1 MRGLPVS
8 KRKIAVITGGGSGLG
23 QAVAIRLAK
32 EGVSITVVDISKEA
46 GQETVK
52 LVEEIGA
59 KAIFIKADVSKAE
72 EVKAYVDKTV
82 EEFGTIDMFYNNA
95 GISGPGVKF
104 VDNTIEQIDR
114 VLGINLNG
122 ALYGLK
128 YVLEVML
135 ANGGGRIVNTSSTAG
150 VVGQVTVG
158 TYSATKHALVGITK
172 TLAAEYAAQGIVV
185 NAIAPGTTETP
196 MVRAYKEKNPDAF
209 VNATEPI
216 PQKRLGQPEEVAELV
231 TFLLTGN
238 ASYINGVVVPIDG
251 GFTAI

>member
-1 MRGLPVS
+1 MLVDRYKV
-8 KRKIAVITGGGSGLG
+8 AVITGGGSGLG
-23 QAVAIRLAK
+23 QAVALRLAE
-32 EGVSITVVDISKEA
+32 EGVAISVVDVSEAA
-46 GQETVK
+46 GQETVR
-52 LVEEIGA
+52 LVEEKGS

-72 EVKAYVDKTV
+72 EVKYYVDKTV

-95 GISGPGVKF
+95 GISGPGVNF
-104 VDNTIEQIDR
+104 VDNTIEQIDL
-114 VLGINLNG
+114 VLGINLHG

-150 VVGQVTVG
+150 VVGQATVG
-158 TYSATKHALVGITK
+158 TYSATKHAMVGITK
-172 TLAAEYAAQGIVV
+172 TLAAEYAAQGVVV

-196 MVRAYKEKNPDAF
+196 MVREYKEKNPEAF

-231 TFLLTGN
+231 AFLLTGK
-238 ASYINGVVVPIDG
+238 APYINGVVVPIDG

>member
-1 MRGLPVS
+1 MLVGGQKV
-8 KRKIAVITGGGSGLG
+8 AVITGGGSGLG
-23 QAVAIRLAK
+23 QAVALRLAE
-32 EGVSITVVDISKEA
+32 EGIAISVVDVSEA
-46 GQETVK
+46 AGMETVR
-52 LVEEIGA
+52 LVGEKGS

-72 EVKAYVDKTV
+72 EVKHYVDKTV

-104 VDNTIEQIDR
+104 VDNTIEQIDM

-135 ANGGGRIVNTSSTAG
+135 ANGSGRIVNTSSTAG
-150 VVGQVTVG
+150 VVGQATVG
-158 TYSATKHALVGITK
+158 TYSATKHAMVGITK

-196 MVRAYKEKNPDAF
+196 MVRAYKEKNPEAF

-231 TFLLTGN
+231 TFLLTGK
-238 ASYINGVVVPIDG
+238 ASYINGAVVPIDG

>member
-1 MRGLPVS
+1 MDRYKV
-8 KRKIAVITGGGSGLG
+8 AVITGGGSGLG
-23 QAVAIRLAK
+23 QAVALRLAE
-32 EGVSITVVDISKEA
+32 EGVAISVVDVSEAA
-46 GQETVK
+46 GQETVR
-52 LVEEIGA
+52 LVEEKGS

-72 EVKAYVDKTV
+72 EVKYYVDKTV

-95 GISGPGVKF
+95 GISGPGVNF
-104 VDNTIEQIDR
+104 VDNTIEQIDL
-114 VLGINLNG
+114 VLGINLHG

-150 VVGQVTVG
+150 VVGQATVG
-158 TYSATKHALVGITK
+158 TYSATKHAMVGITK
-172 TLAAEYAAQGIVV
+172 TLAAEYAAQGVVV

-196 MVRAYKEKNPDAF
+196 MVREYKEKNPEAF

-231 TFLLTGN
+231 AFLLTGK
-238 ASYINGVVVPIDG
+238 APYINGVVVPIDG

>member
-1 MRGLPVS
+1 MDRQKV
-8 KRKIAVITGGGSGLG
+8 AVITGGGSGLG
-23 QAVAIRLAK
+23 QAVALRLAE
-32 EGVSITVVDISKEA
+32 EGIAISVVDVSEA
-46 GQETVK
+46 AGRETVR
-52 LVEEIGA
+52 LVEEKGS

-72 EVKAYVDKTV
+72 EVKQYVVKTV
-82 EEFGTIDMFYNNA
+82 EVFGTIDMFYNNA

-104 VDNTIEQIDR
+104 VDNTIEQIDM

-150 VVGQVTVG
+150 VVGQATVG
-158 TYSATKHALVGITK
+158 TYSATKHAMVGITK

-196 MVRAYKEKNPDAF
+196 MVREYKEKNPEAF

-231 TFLLTGN
+231 TFLLTGK
-238 ASYINGVVVPIDG
+238 APYINGVVVPIDG